1 MAAIHPTAK
10 DGGLSCF
17 SYRNELFNL
26 MVKEI
31 LEKIDETSKDY
42 NNSADL
48 RDGYV
53 KEISD
58 KIKIIHNL
66 ISED

>member
-1 MAAIHPTAK
+1 MSK
-10 DGGLSCF
+10 
-17 SYRNELFNL
+17 ELFNL

-31 LEKIDETSKDY
+31 LEKIDKMSKDY

-48 RDGYV
+48 RVDYV

-58 KIKIIHNL
+58 KIKIIHSL
-66 ISED
+66 ICED

>member
-31 LEKIDETSKDY
+31 LEKIDETSKEH
-42 NNSADL
+42 
-48 RDGYV
+48 
-53 KEISD
+53 EIT
-58 KIKIIHNL
+58 
-66 ISED
+66 